1 MKVELSST
9 FHPQINGQTKRV
21 NQVLEQYLH
30 YTTNYHQDNWSN
42 LLSVVEFAYNNIVHS
57 LTQQTPF
64 FANMD
69 CTLGLTS
76 KE

>member
-1 MKVELSST
+1 MKVELSLT
-9 FHPQINGQTKRV
+9 FHPQIDGQTKQV

-30 YTTNYHQDNWSN
+30 CTTYYHQDNWSN
-42 LLSVVEFAYNNIVHS
+42 LLSMVEFAYNNIVHY

-64 FANMD
+64 FANMA
-69 CTLGLTS
+69 CTPSLTS